1 MGECIYNLYYSV
13 QFDMCKKNIFVIRS
27 SPLMKLF
34 TVLVLFQLSVFANA
48 QTYSG
53 PESVEYD
60 YAARRWLIAN
70 TSSHQ
75 VLSRDSSGTLSI
87 FASGLGSGPYG
98 IEIVGDTL
106 FCCSGGSVK
115 GFLLSTG
122 TSVFNLN
129 IGASFLNGM
138 THDNSGNLIATDFSS
153 KKIFKI
159 NIAAQTFSAIASA
172 MTTTPNGIVFDS
184 LNNRC
189 VYVNWGSNAPICA
202 IDMTT
207 NAITTLTPTTLSSC
221 DGVTRDG
228 SGRYYVSTWGTQS
241 VVRFDSSFAGPPTTV
256 ATNLSSPADIY
267 YNVLGD
273 TLAIPNSGNNT
284 VTFVYFPSTVD
295 VHEQDEISK
304 FDLYPNPVTTGS
316 SLNVTMKKGMHVKLE
331 LLNNQGQIV
340 VSPVF
345 HDFTL
350 SKICKLE
357 TTALKPGLYFLRIVS
372 ENRQNVKVLIID

>member
-1 MGECIYNLYYSV
+1 MKSILV
-13 QFDMCKKNIFVIRS
+13 FVLLLS
-27 SPLMKLF
+27 
-34 TVLVLFQLSVFANA
+34 SVFANA
-48 QTYSG
+48 QSYSG

-60 YAARRWLIAN
+60 YAGRRWLIAN
-70 TSSHQ
+70 TSSHE

-122 TSVFNLN
+122 ASVFNLN
-129 IGASFLNGM
+129 VGASFLNGM
-138 THDNSGNLIATDFSS
+138 THDNSGNLIATDFSA

-189 VYVNWGSNAPICA
+189 VYVNWGSNAPICS

-284 VTFVYFPSTVD
+284 VTFVYFPSTVN
-295 VHEQDEISK
+295 VHEQDLNSNI
-304 FDLYPNPVTTGS
+304 DLYPNPLKAGT
-316 SLNVTMKKGMHVKLE
+316 SLNIATMNNKMVKME
-331 LLNNQGQIV
+331 LLNNQGQII

-345 HDFTL
+345 HDFSL
-350 SKICKLE
+350 SKLFKLE
-357 TTALKPGLYFLRIVS
+357 TTGLKPGIYFLRMIS
-372 ENRQNVKVLIID
+372 ENQQNIKVLMID

>member
-1 MGECIYNLYYSV
+1 MKSILV
-13 QFDMCKKNIFVIRS
+13 FVLLLS
-27 SPLMKLF
+27 
-34 TVLVLFQLSVFANA
+34 SVFVNA
-48 QTYSG
+48 QSYSG

-60 YAARRWLIAN
+60 YAGRRWLIAN

-106 FCCSGGSVK
+106 FCCSGGSIK
-115 GFLLSTG
+115 GYLLSTG

-241 VVRFDSSFAGPPTTV
+241 VVRFDSSFTGPPTTV
-256 ATNLSSPADIY
+256 ATSLSSPADIY

-284 VTFVYFPSTVD
+284 VTFVNFPSTVD
-295 VHEQDEISK
+295 VNEQDEISN
-304 FDLYPNPVTTGS
+304 FDLYPNPVMTGS
-316 SLNVTMKKGMHVKLE
+316 SLNVTMQNGMQVKLE

-340 VSPVF
+340 VSRVF

>member
-1 MGECIYNLYYSV
+1 MKSILV
-13 QFDMCKKNIFVIRS
+13 FVLLLS
-27 SPLMKLF
+27 
-34 TVLVLFQLSVFANA
+34 SVFTHA

-87 FASGLGSGPYG
+87 FVSGLGSGPYG

-106 FCCSGGSVK
+106 FCCSGGSIK
-115 GFLLSTG
+115 GYLLSTG
-122 TSVFNLN
+122 ASVFNLN
-129 IGASFLNGM
+129 LGASFLNGM

-159 NIAAQTFSAIASA
+159 NIAAQTFSAITGVL
-172 MTTTPNGIVFDS
+172 TTTPNGIVFDS

-202 IDMTT
+202 IDMIT

-267 YNVLGD
+267 YNVIGD

-295 VHEQDEISK
+295 VHEQDLNSNI
-304 FDLYPNPVTTGS
+304 DLYPNPLKAGA
-316 SLNVTMKKGMHVKLE
+316 SLNIAMKNSKLVRME

-340 VSPVF
+340 VSHVS
-345 HDFTL
+345 HDFSL
-350 SKICKLE
+350 SKLFKLE
-357 TTALKPGLYFLRIVS
+357 TTGLKPGLYFLRMIS
-372 ENRQNVKVLIID
+372 ENMQNVKVVMID

>member
-1 MGECIYNLYYSV
+1 MKSILV
-13 QFDMCKKNIFVIRS
+13 FV
-27 SPLMKLF
+27 LL
-34 TVLVLFQLSVFANA
+34 LLSVFTKA

-60 YAARRWLIAN
+60 YAGRRWLIAN

-122 TSVFNLN
+122 ASVFNLN
-129 IGASFLNGM
+129 VGASFLNGM
-138 THDNSGNLIATDFSS
+138 THDNSGNLIATDFSA

-241 VVRFDSSFAGPPTTV
+241 VVQFDSSFAGPPTTV

-295 VHEQDEISK
+295 VNEQDEISN

-316 SLNVTMKKGMHVKLE
+316 SLNVTMKKGMHVMLE

-340 VSPVF
+340 ATPVLY
-345 HDFTL
+345 DFTL
-350 SKICKLE
+350 SEICKLE
-357 TTALKPGLYFLRIVS
+357 TTGLKPGVYFLRVIS
-372 ENRQNVKVLIID
+372 ENRQSVKILMID